1 MELEKFQIGGL
12 EFTKSTIIN
21 FSSLNELLSIIVQ
34 KCNYLDTKYNILDV
48 EMNEKEKR
56 LSNVETSL
64 NINNDQTKYIVNSQ
78 IKTHNKENSSVETTD
93 IVINKEEKE
102 YSNEKS
108 KEKIELNYTMFSE
121 LYKKMKDHD
130 KSIKNIVNTLNINKK
145 IDEERNNEIKKK

>member
-64 NINNDQTKYIVNSQ
+64 NINNDQTKYIVNSP

-93 IVINKEEKE
+93 IVIIIC
-102 YSNEKS
+102 SP
-108 KEKIELNYTMFSE
+108 NY
-121 LYKKMKDHD
+121 
-130 KSIKNIVNTLNINKK
+130 
-145 IDEERNNEIKKK
+145 IKK